1 MITSSELQMFKCFN
15 CEYNKYLYIYVYTQ
29 THI

>member
-1 MITSSELQMFKCFN
+1 MITSSELQIFKCFN